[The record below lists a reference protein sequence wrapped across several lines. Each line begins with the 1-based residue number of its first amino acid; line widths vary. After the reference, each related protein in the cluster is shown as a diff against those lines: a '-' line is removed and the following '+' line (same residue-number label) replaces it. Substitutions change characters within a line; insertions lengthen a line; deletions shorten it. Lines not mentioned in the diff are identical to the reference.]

1 MDGQRGP
8 AAGRTSGT
16 DAGEDDGTPLLPV
29 SGAVLRGDPR
39 LAESVR
45 RIGAAHGVDYFD
57 DAAVARTLEEHRRT
71 VRKAQEGPV
80 VWLGALVLAVGLV
93 WLLWVGLGGAG
104 RTGFA
109 APGAVAARFGPPTGL
124 LLLGVAGT
132 VVFHRRGMRAL
143 RHPVLVGYRQVL
155 AAAKA
160 HGVPLVY
167 VPGWLIGSTGSTGT
181 RSAVPLPDVP
191 GPDVPGPDVPG
202 PEVPGPEVP
211 GPDGRPLPA
220 GAPGHAAHAQSGAVP
235 AAPPKPAEV
244 AEYERL
250 ASGGGWHDEAGLL
263 LFLAGAGAVGWAVLE
278 HEPLGYAG
286 VLLGAAGV
294 WAWLAGAARGRRE
307 RRLREHAVAY
317 VRQLWEAQRAG
328 VTVPEL
334 SAPLLELLRKG

>member
-1 MDGQRGP
+1 MHGQRGP
-8 AAGRTSGT
+8 AAGRRNATG
-16 DAGEDDGTPLLPV
+16 AGGDDGTPLLPV

-57 DAAVARTLEEHRRT
+57 DAAVARMLEKHRRT
-71 VRKAQEGPV
+71 VGKAQEGPV

-104 RTGFA
+104 RTAFED
-109 APGAVAARFGPPTGL
+109 PGAVAARFGPPTGV

-155 AAAKA
+155 ATAKA

-167 VPGWLIGSTGSTGT
+167 VPGWLTGSTGT
-181 RSAVPLPDVP
+181 RSAVPLPDVSGP
-191 GPDVPGPDVPG
+191 DVPAPDVPGPDG
-202 PEVPGPEVP
+202 T
-211 GPDGRPLPA
+211 PLPA
-220 GAPGHAAHAQSGAVP
+220 GAPGHAGHAGHARSGVVP
-235 AAPPKPAEV
+235 AVPPKPAEV

-250 ASGGGWHDEAGLL
+250 ASGGGWHDEAGWVLL
-263 LFLAGAGAVGWAVLE
+263 AAGAVAVGWAVLE
-278 HEPLGYAG
+278 REPVGYAG
-286 VLLGAAGV
+286 VLLGVLGV
-294 WAWLAGAARGRRE
+294 WVWLAGAARGRRE

-317 VRQLWEAQRAG
+317 VRRLWEAQRAG
-328 VTVPEL
+328 AAVPEL
-334 SAPLLELLRKG
+334 SAPLLELLREG